1 MPTYKA
7 RRLFYLDSTMTHAN
21 LKIEFIACCFIREEF
36 NLLYI
41 YHGYY
46 SVNFLARKQQDF
58 TPGYKMPHVLML
70 LQLATPPRK
79 ASFNHT
85 ELHFII
91 AKPLACQPFLAP
103 KNWL

>member
-46 SVNFLARKQQDF
+46 SVNFLARKQHFVSHLD
-58 TPGYKMPHVLML
+58 TKC
-70 LQLATPPRK
+70 
-79 ASFNHT
+79 HT
-85 ELHFII
+85 S
-91 AKPLACQPFLAP
+91 
-103 KNWL
+103 